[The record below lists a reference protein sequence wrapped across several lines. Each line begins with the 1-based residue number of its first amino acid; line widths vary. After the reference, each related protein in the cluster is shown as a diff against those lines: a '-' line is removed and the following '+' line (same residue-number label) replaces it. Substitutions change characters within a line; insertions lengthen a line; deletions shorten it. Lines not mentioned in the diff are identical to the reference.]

1 MILLVFSLKSLIL
14 LAFYQKAKQSK
25 VKFAQNF
32 KFQGV
37 NVSKAYLKSP
47 IGILEIVASENGI
60 CEINFVDKFEKVAVK
75 DKNLKLCLDE
85 LEAYFKGE
93 LKKFSVRLDIKTT
106 KFRAKI
112 YDVLQKVP
120 YGETTTYAALALAA
134 GHKNAYRAAGS
145 ANAKNPLPIIVPCHR
160 VLSHSGLGGYSGGEG
175 LPTKIWLLEHEAKH
189 K

>member
-1 MILLVFSLKSLIL
+1 M
-14 LAFYQKAKQSK
+14 
-25 VKFAQNF
+25 
-32 KFQGV
+32 
-37 NVSKAYLKSP
+37 SKAYLKSP
-47 IGILEIVASENGI
+47 IGILEIVSSENGI

-75 DKNLKLCLDE
+75 DENLKLCLDE
-85 LEAYFKGE
+85 LKAYFKGE

-112 YDVLQKVP
+112 YENLQKVP

-134 GHKNAYRAAGS
+134 GYKNAYRAAGS
-145 ANAKNPLPIIVPCHR
+145 ANAKNPLPIIIPCHR
-160 VLSHSGLGGYSGGEG
+160 VLASGGLGGYSGGEG

>member
-60 CEINFVDKFEKVAVK
+60 CEINFVDKFEKIVTK
-75 DKNLKLCLDE
+75 DENLKLCLDE

-93 LKKFSVRLDIKTT
+93 LKKFSVRLDVKTT

-112 YDVLQKVP
+112 YENLQKVP

>member
-1 MILLVFSLKSLIL
+1 M
-14 LAFYQKAKQSK
+14 
-25 VKFAQNF
+25 
-32 KFQGV
+32 
-37 NVSKAYLKSP
+37 SKAYLKSP

-75 DKNLKLCLDE
+75 DENLKLCLDE

-93 LKKFSVRLDIKTT
+93 LKKFSVRLDVKTT

-145 ANAKNPLPIIVPCHR
+145 ANAKTHY
-160 VLSHSGLGGYSGGEG
+160 LSSSLATGCSLVAALVATQAEKVCQLKFGY
-175 LPTKIWLLEHEAKH
+175 
-189 K
+189 

>member
-1 MILLVFSLKSLIL
+1 MGYI
-14 LAFYQKAKQSK
+14 
-25 VKFAQNF
+25 
-32 KFQGV
+32 
-37 NVSKAYLKSP
+37 
-47 IGILEIVASENGI
+47 
-60 CEINFVDKFEKVAVK
+60 
-75 DKNLKLCLDE
+75 
-85 LEAYFKGE
+85 
-93 LKKFSVRLDIKTT
+93 KKFNFWLYIKTT

-112 YDVLQKVP
+112 YENLQKVP

-145 ANAKNPLPIIVPCHR
+145 ANAKNPVPIIIPCHR

>member
-1 MILLVFSLKSLIL
+1 MILLVFSPKSLIL

-32 KFQGV
+32 KFQGA

-75 DKNLKLCLDE
+75 DENLKLCLDE
-85 LEAYFKGE
+85 LKAYFKGE
-93 LKKFSVRLDIKTT
+93 LKNFSVRLDIKTT

-145 ANAKNPLPIIVPCHR
+145 ANAKNPLPIIIPCHR

>member
-1 MILLVFSLKSLIL
+1 M
-14 LAFYQKAKQSK
+14 
-25 VKFAQNF
+25 
-32 KFQGV
+32 
-37 NVSKAYLKSP
+37 SKAYLKSP

-75 DKNLKLCLDE
+75 DENLKLCLDE

-93 LKKFSVRLDIKTT
+93 LKKFSVRLDVKTT

-134 GHKNAYRAAGS
+134 GHK
-145 ANAKNPLPIIVPCHR
+145 
-160 VLSHSGLGGYSGGEG
+160 
-175 LPTKIWLLEHEAKH
+175 
-189 K
+189 